1 MTIFTMQPNR
11 VRLVVGLGN
20 PGDTYTET
28 RHNVGFMVVDAVA
41 GFFAIVLEKRTRFAN
56 LFYGRGSIDG
66 VETILAKPMAFM
78 NLSGLPVHKIAEYY
92 KILCGDMLVIHD
104 DIDLEFGKLKIKK
117 KGGDGGHKGLRSLI
131 KTFGSGDFVRL
142 RIGVGRSEPRISVS
156 DHVLGRFNADE
167 KKVLNLIITNAREAV
182 VTILCKGAEEGMN
195 RFNDKRILISS

>member
-1 MTIFTMQPNR
+1 MQPNR

-20 PGDTYTET
+20 PGETYSET

-41 GFFAIVLEKRTRFAN
+41 DSFAIVLEKRRRFGE

-78 NLSGLPVHKIAEYY
+78 NLSGPPVHKIAEYY
-92 KILCGDMLVIHD
+92 RILCEDMLVIHD

-117 KGGDGGHKGLRSLI
+117 KGGDGGHKGLRSLV

-167 KKVLNLIITNAREAV
+167 KKVLHPIITNAREAV

-195 RFNDKRILISS
+195 RFNDKRIIIDS